1 MTSLTQHSAAPV
13 RMERLALPATDGYP
27 LSAYRY
33 HAPGHAHGNLLVA
46 GATGVAQRFYRRFAE
61 HAARQGFDVLTL
73 DYRGIGESAPA
84 SLKGFAMSYLDWA
97 YRDLAAAVE
106 LLGREERPLYWIGH
120 SFGGH
125 AIGLLPDHGRLAA
138 CYSFGSGAGW
148 SGWMSRRE
156 ALKVRLLW
164 TLVLPPLVAWKG
176 YMAWSLL
183 GMGDDLPLGVY
194 RDWKRWCR
202 HPRYYFDDLAMR
214 HLHQRYAAVR
224 TPCLFA
230 TALDD
235 PWAPPRS
242 RDAFVEAYRN
252 APLETLDLRPDGGP
266 LGHMGYFRAG
276 AEALWD
282 DALRWLRRHPEN
294 A

>member
-1 MTSLTQHSAAPV
+1 
-13 RMERLALPATDGYP
+13 
-27 LSAYRY
+27 
-33 HAPGHAHGNLLVA
+33 
-46 GATGVAQRFYRRFAE
+46 
-61 HAARQGFDVLTL
+61 
-73 DYRGIGESAPA
+73 
-84 SLKGFAMSYLDWA
+84 
-97 YRDLAAAVE
+97 
-106 LLGREERPLYWIGH
+106 
-120 SFGGH
+120 
-125 AIGLLPDHGRLAA
+125 
-138 CYSFGSGAGW
+138 
-148 SGWMSRRE
+148 
-156 ALKVRLLW
+156 
-164 TLVLPPLVAWKG
+164 
-176 YMAWSLL
+176 
-183 GMGDDLPLGVY
+183 MGDDLPLGVY

-202 HPRYYFDDLAMR
+202 HPRYYFDDPAMR